1 MRGSFRGLPFL
12 LSFKGNYP
20 ILRSNREMHMKRL
33 FDIITQLVKDAVSAS
48 LELFKVMIPILV
60 AVKILQELGL
70 IKYLALPLEPVMG
83 LVGLPAE
90 MGLVWASALI
100 NNIYTGMIVLAS
112 LVGDNPLTSAQATV
126 IGVLMLVGHG
136 LPVECAIARKSGA
149 RFLFQV
155 VSRLVGAFVL
165 AWLLHMIY
173 TATGTLQGPAAML
186 FTPEGGGDQTILA
199 WAVSQL
205 KNLASIVVIIFS
217 LLAMMRILY
226 AIKVIDLM
234 NRVLRP
240 VLSLIGIGPK
250 ASAVTVIGL
259 TMGLS
264 YGGGLI
270 INEAKSGSVGKE
282 DIFYSLTLMGLC
294 HSLIEDSLL
303 ITLIGGHISG
313 VMWGRLIFSLIA
325 TAGIVQM
332 VRRLPPRIK
341 TSYLWVDN

>member
-1 MRGSFRGLPFL
+1 MN
-12 LSFKGNYP
+12 K
-20 ILRSNREMHMKRL
+20 L
-33 FDIITQLVKDAVSAS
+33 FDIIKQLVRDAVSAS
-48 LELFKVMIPILV
+48 LELFKVMVPILV
-60 AVKILQELGL
+60 LVKILQELGL
-70 IKYLALPLEPVMG
+70 IEYVALPLEPIMQM
-83 LVGLPAE
+83 VGLPPE

-112 LVGDNPLTSAQATV
+112 LVGDAPLTSAQATI

-155 VSRLVGAFVL
+155 AIRLVGAFVF
-165 AWLLHMIY
+165 AWLLHAIY
-173 TATGTLQGPAAML
+173 SATGTLQGPATML
-186 FTPEGGGDQTILA
+186 FTPDAGGDQTITA
-199 WAVSQL
+199 WIIAQA
-205 KNLASIVVIIFS
+205 KNMLSIVLIIFS
-217 LLAMMRILY
+217 LLVMMRVLH
-226 AIKVIDLM
+226 AIRVIDLM

-250 ASAVTVIGL
+250 ASAITVIGL

-270 INEAKSGSVGKE
+270 INEARNGSVGKE

-303 ITLIGGHISG
+303 IMLIGGHISG
-313 VMWGRLIFSLIA
+313 VLWGRLVFSLIA
-325 TAGIVQM
+325 MAGIVQL
-332 VRRLPPRIK
+332 VRRLPQK
-341 TSYLWVDN
+341 TQASYLWVEN